1 MSAPINLNKVKKERN
16 RASRKARADENAV
29 QFGQSKDQK
38 EVLKARL
45 AQISRN
51 LEAHERPTGKT
62 FGDPSGSPYV
72 DLAGG

>member
-29 QFGQSKDQK
+29 SFGQSKPQK

-45 AQISRN
+45 EKIARN
-51 LEAHERPTGKT
+51 LEAHKRET
-62 FGDPSGSPYV
+62 
-72 DLAGG
+72 